1 MRFRW
6 CVCVSTLVLLACF
19 LVVSSQA
26 NAQDIL
32 VPAGT
37 LLRCTMNEPNFS
49 SATAQ
54 IGDPVL
60 CHLGSVQEFGHNAFP
75 RGAYMSGHLEA
86 DKEPGHF
93 FGKGYLRIV
102 FDRIGTPNADVNVD
116 TKVIAARNYPV
127 DKEGDIKGK
136 GHAKRDVI
144 EWMFPPLWPWKVIT
158 LPARGPRPTLKG
170 EQILTLRLMEDVTIP
185 RSVATY
191 NSRDWRPPYAQL
203 RTQPSAYQQPAY
215 QPRQVA
221 RVSAPAPANPL
232 PSGSANTLTNTG
244 YVLSVDPAF
253 KEPART
259 QAAPAS
265 PAAVQTQAAPPA
277 VPSAAPA
284 LNPGLNNDPR
294 TSSASLTLIAL
305 RNETIYA
312 VSEYWLAGDR
322 LAYVLPSGTQETCP
336 LNDVDLMRT
345 TQLNSERGI
354 TVSFHEASAP
364 PHQPAL

>member
-1 MRFRW
+1 MRMRW
-6 CVCVSTLVLLACF
+6 CVSLSCLVLLVSLF
-19 LVVSSQA
+19 FVSSQA

-93 FGKGYLRIV
+93 FGKGYMRIV

-116 TKVIAARNYPV
+116 TKIIAARNYPV

-185 RSVATY
+185 RTGATY
-191 NSRDWRPPYAQL
+191 SSRDWRPPYAQL
-203 RTQPSAYQQPAY
+203 RTQPSAYQLSAN
-215 QPRQVA
+215 QPRQLA
-221 RVSAPAPANPL
+221 RSSAPAPANAL
-232 PSGSANTLTNTG
+232 SNTSANALTNSG

-253 KEPART
+253 RESAHT
-259 QAAPAS
+259 PAS
-265 PAAVQTQAAPPA
+265 PAPAQTQATPLA
-277 VPSAAPA
+277 VSSAAPT
-284 LNPGLNNDPR
+284 LSNDPR

-322 LAYVLPSGTQETCP
+322 LAYVLPSGAQESCP